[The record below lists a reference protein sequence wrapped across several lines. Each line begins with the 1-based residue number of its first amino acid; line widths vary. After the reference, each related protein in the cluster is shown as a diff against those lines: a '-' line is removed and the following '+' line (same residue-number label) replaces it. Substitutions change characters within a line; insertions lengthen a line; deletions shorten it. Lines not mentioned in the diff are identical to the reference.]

1 MLEDFGGI
9 YSLLNRQSPAGSP
22 CFSGPGP
29 TASSPGASLEPRGGP
44 CFANMMIC
52 SIKLLYFTGVALTL
66 SLTIGEMEVKDSQ
79 WANW

>member
-44 CFANMMIC
+44 CFANMMMEDDVYPG
-52 SIKLLYFTGVALTL
+52 L
-66 SLTIGEMEVKDSQ
+66 GEYVQ
-79 WANW
+79 